1 MNGIVAIRHMSG
13 ESAYW
18 FFSLKQMAHA
28 RRFTDG
34 LSLFYSSSVLANTM
48 RHHGPLT
55 LPSTSRRPPRLSG
68 TYRAPVNSSPSR
80 HLHDM
85 ITGTDRAPCCIEC
98 DPMCRGPAAPAD
110 SSMVRSVHPAIADD
124 SGRCASSSET
134 TGCAFTLAAAGIR
147 ASSTRAGESSVTGGR
162 DCGNGRELP
171 CL

>member
-85 ITGTDRAPCCIEC
+85 ITGTDRAPVASSAILCAEARRLPQTARWSVPSTRRSRTI
-98 DPMCRGPAAPAD
+98 PAAAQ
-110 SSMVRSVHPAIADD
+110 VHPK
-124 SGRCASSSET
+124 R
-134 TGCAFTLAAAGIR
+134 LAAPSHSPLPES
-147 ASSTRAGESSVTGGR
+147 ASNTRAGESSVTGGR